1 MSKKDVPAFDYLS
14 KLKPGLKG
22 EIVINAGIYKGR
34 YATRI
39 EDLREDGTVGL
50 AHPLLKGALLPTYRD
65 MNFLL
70 SIEDGGALYVFDM
83 CVRRLDTQTGLPIL
97 WATVLGEP
105 ERVQRRQFLRVSCL
119 WEISIFHLDVEAK
132 APQSSRW
139 LGARAIDISLGG
151 CRFRLSGE
159 TAGDLRFESGERIFV
174 RFDLAGREHFQL
186 GRTSRITHAA
196 RVWEVGVVFDSV
208 PLSVEKKLFEY
219 IRQQEI
225 MGRDQKQ

>member
-1 MSKKDVPAFDYLS
+1 MSKKDVLAWDYLA
-14 KLKPGLKG
+14 KLKPGLKC

-39 EDLREDGTVGL
+39 EDLREDAVVL
-50 AHPLLKGALLPTYRD
+50 AHPLLKGALLPVYRD
-65 MNFLL
+65 MNFQL

-83 CVRRLDTQTGLPIL
+83 SVRRLDMQTGLPGL
-97 WATVLGEP
+97 WATILGEP

-119 WEISIFHLDVEAK
+119 WEISIFHLDAEAN
-132 APQSSRW
+132 APHSIRW
-139 LGARAIDISLGG
+139 LAARAIDISLGG
-151 CRFRLSGE
+151 CRFRLSNE
-159 TAGDLRFESGERIFV
+159 AAGDMRFESGERVFV
-174 RFDLAGREHFQL
+174 RFELAGREHFQF

-208 PLSVEKKLFEY
+208 PQSVERKLFEY